1 MESRRD
7 KETKGGTRDGRGYKP
22 LDNKYDQDDEQG
34 VQNNLE
40 TFRSIDEGPMTSD
53 RMSSVQNDTEREQ
66 KSINDDS
73 FEDDVGG
80 NILKTNELKDDKQIV
95 KSAAQ
100 NDRYNLVER
109 PRFLISFELKDQEQ
123 AFLHSLLK
131 QNYSLEVF

>member
-1 MESRRD
+1 
-7 KETKGGTRDGRGYKP
+7 
-22 LDNKYDQDDEQG
+22 

-40 TFRSIDEGPMTSD
+40 TFRSIDEGGPMTSD

-73 FEDDVGG
+73 FEDDVSG
-80 NILKTNELKDDKQIV
+80 NILKTNELKDDKAIV

-109 PRFLISFELKDQEQ
+109 PRFLISFELKDQE
-123 AFLHSLLK
+123 
-131 QNYSLEVF
+131 